1 MASASRS
8 RRWMCT
14 SINNRKQTVKK
25 LILNNFNLFISRGVP
40 RLMIVVLAMLLAWQQ
55 GGAQVINSI
64 GDENMKVPQ
73 GLKPQEKKAV
83 SPYLAD
89 LDTETLYFQYI
100 DSAQNYIYSHDWPVA
115 EKWLLEAIKQEPD
128 NPNNSLLLSNIAT
141 LQRYQGRLADAV
153 KNYTLALD
161 MTPHA
166 VTLLLNRAALYVEM
180 DSVSRAID
188 DYERVCELDMYNTE
202 ARYSLGVLA
211 MENGDNKRAEDLFN
225 EIKRINPNSGLYHE
239 GMGLLHKRNG
249 NHARAA
255 ELFTQV
261 IKVQP
266 SAQLLG
272 NRADC
277 YLVLKRLNDAE
288 EDIRTA
294 LEMAPGDPYLYL
306 LRAKLNKLRFLRD
319 DMNRDIDTAVSLGLS
334 RDYIRQALQE

>member
-1 MASASRS
+1 M
-8 RRWMCT
+8 
-14 SINNRKQTVKK
+14 
-25 LILNNFNLFISRGVP
+25 
-40 RLMIVVLAMLLAWQQ
+40 LAWQQ

-73 GLKPQEKKAV
+73 GMKPQEKKAE
-83 SPYLAD
+83 SPYVAD
-89 LDTETLYFQYI
+89 LDTETPYFQYV

-115 EKWLLEAIKQEPD
+115 EQWLLKAIMAEPD
-128 NPNNSLLLSNIAT
+128 NPSNSLLLSNIAT
-141 LQRYQGRLADAV
+141 LQRYQGKLADAV
-153 KNYTLALD
+153 KNYSLALD

-180 DSVSRAID
+180 DSIQRAID
-188 DYERVCELDMYNTE
+188 DYERVCELDVYNTE

-211 MENGDNKRAEDLFN
+211 MERGDTKRAEDLFT
-225 EIKRINPNSGLYHE
+225 EIKRINPTSGLYHE

-272 NRADC
+272 HRADC
-277 YLVLKRLNDAE
+277 YLAMKRLNDAE
-288 EDIRTA
+288 DGIRTA
-294 LEMAPGDPYLYL
+294 LEMTPDDPYLYV
-306 LRAKLNKLRFLRD
+306 LRAKLNKLRFQRD

-334 RDYIRQALQE
+334 RDYITQSLNE

>member
-1 MASASRS
+1 M
-8 RRWMCT
+8 
-14 SINNRKQTVKK
+14 K
-25 LILNNFNLFISRGVP
+25 ISR
-40 RLMIVVLAMLLAWQQ
+40 LLLAVLVMSLAWQQ

-64 GDENMKVPQ
+64 GEENMKVPK
-73 GLKPQEKKAV
+73 GLKPQEKKTE

-89 LDTETLYFQYI
+89 IDTESPYFQYI
-100 DSAQNYIYSHDWPVA
+100 DSAQTYIYSHDWPKA
-115 EKWLLEAIKQEPD
+115 EQWLTKAFLIDPD
-128 NPNNSLLLSNIAT
+128 NPGNSMVLSNIAT

-153 KNYTLALD
+153 KNYSLALD

-180 DSVSRAID
+180 DSVQRAID
-188 DYERVCELDMYNTE
+188 DFERVCELDMYDTE

-211 MENGDNKRAEDLFN
+211 MERGDNKRAEDLFN

-249 NHARAA
+249 NFSRAA

-277 YLVLKRLNDAE
+277 YLAMKRLNDAE
-288 EDIRTA
+288 DDIRTA
-294 LEMAPGDPYLYL
+294 LEMTPDDPYLYV
-306 LRAKLNKLRFLRD
+306 LRAKLNKLRFQRE
-319 DMNRDIDTAVSLGLS
+319 DMARDIDTAVSLGLS
-334 RDYIRQALQE
+334 RDYINQALN

>member
-1 MASASRS
+1 MA
-8 RRWMCT
+8 
-14 SINNRKQTVKK
+14 
-25 LILNNFNLFISRGVP
+25 
-40 RLMIVVLAMLLAWQQ
+40 LAWQQ
-55 GGAQVINSI
+55 GGAQVVNSI
-64 GDENMKVPQ
+64 GEENMKVEQ
-73 GLKPQEKKAV
+73 GLKPQEKKAQN
-83 SPYLAD
+83 PYIAD
-89 LDTETLYFQYI
+89 LDTETPYFQYV
-100 DSAQNYIYSHDWPVA
+100 DSAQNYIYNHDWPVA
-115 EKWLLEAIKQEPD
+115 EQWLMRAIQQEPD

-153 KNYTLALD
+153 KNYSLALD

-180 DSVSRAID
+180 DSVGRAVD

-211 MENGDNKRAEDLFN
+211 MEGGDNKRAEDLFT

-249 NHARAA
+249 NYSRAA

-266 SAQLLG
+266 NAQLLG

-277 YLVLKRLNDAE
+277 YLILKRLNDAE

-294 LEMAPGDPYLYL
+294 LEMSPDDPYLYV
-306 LRAKLNKLRFLRD
+306 LRAKLNKLRFQRE
-319 DMNRDIDTAVSLGLS
+319 DMDRDIDTAVSLGLS
-334 RDYIRQALQE
+334 RDYINQTLNE

>member
-1 MASASRS
+1 MRNIVRVVAVVVAVVMAVR
-8 RRWMCT
+8 
-14 SINNRKQTVKK
+14 
-25 LILNNFNLFISRGVP
+25 
-40 RLMIVVLAMLLAWQQ
+40 
-55 GGAQVINSI
+55 GGAQVVNSI
-64 GDENMKVPQ
+64 GEENMKIGQ
-73 GLKPQEKKAV
+73 GMKPQTPKAE
-83 SPYLAD
+83 SPYIAD
-89 LDTETLYFQYI
+89 LDTETPYFQAI
-100 DSAQNYIYSHDWPVA
+100 DSAQTYIYSHEWAIA
-115 EKWLLEAIKQEPD
+115 EQWLMKAFTADPA
-128 NPNNSLLLSNIAT
+128 NPNNSLVLSNIAT

-153 KNYTLALD
+153 KNYSLALD

-180 DSVSRAID
+180 DSVVRAED
-188 DYERVCELDMYNTE
+188 DFGRVCELDPYNTE

-211 MENGDNKRAEDLFN
+211 MERGDTRRAEDLFN

-272 NRADC
+272 HRADC
-277 YLVLKRLNDAE
+277 YLAMKRLNDAE
-288 EDIRTA
+288 ADIRTA
-294 LEMAPGDPYLYL
+294 LEMTPDDPYLYL
-306 LRAKLNKLRFLRD
+306 LRAKLNKLRFQRD

-334 RDYIRQALQE
+334 RDYVNQALNE

>member
-1 MASASRS
+1 MA
-8 RRWMCT
+8 
-14 SINNRKQTVKK
+14 
-25 LILNNFNLFISRGVP
+25 
-40 RLMIVVLAMLLAWQQ
+40 LAWQQ
-55 GGAQVINSI
+55 GGAQVVNSI
-64 GDENMKVPQ
+64 GEENMKVEQ
-73 GLKPQEKKAV
+73 GLKPQEKKAQ
-83 SPYLAD
+83 SPYVAD
-89 LDTETLYFQYI
+89 LDTETPYFQYV
-100 DSAQNYIYSHDWPVA
+100 DSAQNYIYNHDWPVA
-115 EKWLLEAIKQEPD
+115 EQWLMRAIRQEPD

-153 KNYTLALD
+153 KNYSLALD

-180 DSVSRAID
+180 DSVGRAVD

-211 MENGDNKRAEDLFN
+211 MESGDTKRAEDLFT

-249 NHARAA
+249 NYSRAA

-266 SAQLLG
+266 NAQLLG

-277 YLVLKRLNDAE
+277 YLILKRLNDAE

-294 LEMAPGDPYLYL
+294 LEMSPDDPYLYV
-306 LRAKLNKLRFLRD
+306 LRAKLNKLRFQRE
-319 DMNRDIDTAVSLGLS
+319 DMDRDIDTAVSLGLS
-334 RDYIRQALQE
+334 RDYINQTLNE

>member
-1 MASASRS
+1 MA
-8 RRWMCT
+8 
-14 SINNRKQTVKK
+14 
-25 LILNNFNLFISRGVP
+25 
-40 RLMIVVLAMLLAWQQ
+40 LAWQQ
-55 GGAQVINSI
+55 GGAQVVNSI
-64 GDENMKVPQ
+64 GEENMKVEQ
-73 GLKPQEKKAV
+73 GLKPQEKKAQ
-83 SPYLAD
+83 SPYIAD
-89 LDTETLYFQYI
+89 LDTETPYFQYV
-100 DSAQNYIYSHDWPVA
+100 DSAQNYIYNHDWPVA
-115 EKWLLEAIKQEPD
+115 EQWLMRAIQQEPD

-153 KNYTLALD
+153 KNYSLALD

-180 DSVSRAID
+180 DSVGRALD

-211 MENGDNKRAEDLFN
+211 MESGDTKRAEDLFT

-249 NHARAA
+249 NYSRAA

-266 SAQLLG
+266 NAQLLG

-277 YLVLKRLNDAE
+277 YLILKRLNDAE

-294 LEMAPGDPYLYL
+294 LEMSPDDPYLYV
-306 LRAKLNKLRFLRD
+306 LRAKLNKLRFQRE
-319 DMNRDIDTAVSLGLS
+319 DMDRDIDTAVSLGLS
-334 RDYIRQALQE
+334 RDYINQTLNE